1 LEAAG
6 LLQINRK
13 KITEAKLAIGKAFAL
28 SENNGAEDN
37 NDENSDEEDSSDE
50 KDSLFYSV
58 KFFL

>member
-1 LEAAG
+1 M
-6 LLQINRK
+6 LQINRK